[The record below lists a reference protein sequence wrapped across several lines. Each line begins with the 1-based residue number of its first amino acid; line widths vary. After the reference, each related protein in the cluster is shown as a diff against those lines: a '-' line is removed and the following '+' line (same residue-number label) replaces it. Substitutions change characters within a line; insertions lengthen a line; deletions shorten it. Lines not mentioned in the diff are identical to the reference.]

1 MFYFGFQPL
10 ILFILLAILCALGCS
25 GLLLLKKIEDH
36 WVSLSDV
43 EDGYNEQKAPQEDE
57 DIKNVGADAQSVTS
71 DESAATVSTASSS
84 KTSDENNHVEL
95 EDEIK
100 HDENKDVINMDEK
113 TPSQTEG
120 KIQLKFFST
129 LYYRTMSHIAKFYP
143 YTSGSVSL
151 WQEIWQSISMVAAP
165 ELLAQMGVFFF
176 SAVYATYINGPFT
189 AFFKDDRMQVGGIFA
204 VNGLGKILFTY
215 LGGKLKDRLSSQGF
229 LKVLTGI
236 MATLMAIYFALQ
248 FMKNEIMDADPTTR
262 YALFYV
268 IGFFAS
274 FDGVLNIYMY
284 AYLGKLYPK
293 GVVSIQAISA
303 FKFVQSMSSALAFF
317 YARFLNG
324 MVQVIIMIVVL
335 GATFPIAIKFNK
347 DKGKIR

>member
-10 ILFILLAILCALGCS
+10 ILFILLAVLCAIGCS
-25 GLLLLKKIEDH
+25 GLLLIKKIEDH

-43 EDGYNEQKAPQEDE
+43 EDGFNESKAPQEDE
-57 DIKNVGADAQSVTS
+57 TIKNVNADAQSVTS
-71 DESAATVSTASSS
+71 DGSAATVLTASSA
-84 KTSDENNHVEL
+84 KTSEENNHVEL
-95 EDEIK
+95 EEEIK
-100 HDENKDVINMDEK
+100 SEEPKDVIHMDEK
-113 TPSQTEG
+113 KSSQVEG
-120 KIQLKFFST
+120 TDPLNNESLKVILPFKIIGST
-129 LYYRTMSHIAKFYP
+129 
-143 YTSGSVSL
+143 SL
-151 WQEIWQSISMVAAP
+151 WHEIWQSVSMVSAP

-189 AFFKDDRMQVGGIFA
+189 AFFKDNRMQVGGIFA
-204 VNGLGKILFTY
+204 VNGVGKILFTF

-229 LKVLTGI
+229 LKVLTCV
-236 MATLMAIYFALQ
+236 MAVLMAVYFALQ
-248 FMKNEIMDADPTTR
+248 FMKDEIMDADPTTR
-262 YALFYV
+262 YAIFYV
-268 IGFFAS
+268 IGFFAA

-293 GVVSIQAISA
+293 GVVSIQAIA
-303 FKFVQSMSSALAFF
+303 VFKFIQSMSSALAFF

-347 DKGKIR
+347 DKGKIS